1 MNWPAASFDWNQARA
16 FLATAEHGS
25 LSAAARALGQTQPTV
40 GRQVTALED
49 QLGVALFD
57 RAGRGLILTDPGQQL
72 LIHMREMGAAAERAA
87 LTATGQSQAL
97 RGTVSVTAS
106 DVFSAHLLPRIIA
119 DLARKTPEIDI
130 EVVSAND
137 LRDLSRREADIAIRH
152 VRPEDPNLTA
162 RLLGEGHGRFYAAA
176 AYLER
181 RGRPQ
186 TRADLARHDFVGFLD
201 AKGMAATMASFDI
214 PIPEQNIRYRTDS
227 GLVMWE
233 LVRAGLGIG
242 LMSDDL
248 GRVTPDVDLL
258 LPGERA
264 FTYPIWLVTHRELQS
279 SRRIRHVF
287 DHLAEAISAHIKR
300 TRNQAAP

>member
-16 FLATAEHGS
+16 FLATADHGS

-57 RAGRGLILTDPGQQL
+57 RAGRGLVLTDPGREL

-87 LTATGQSQAL
+87 LTATGQSQSL
-97 RGTVSVTAS
+97 RGTVSITAS
-106 DVFSAHLLPRIIA
+106 DVFSARLLPRIIA
-119 DLARKTPEIDI
+119 DLARSAPEIDI
-130 EVVSAND
+130 EIIAAND
-137 LRDLSRREADIAIRH
+137 LRDIARREADIAIRH

-162 RLLGEGHGRFYAAA
+162 RLLGEGQGHFYAAP
-176 AYLER
+176 AYIDR

-186 TRADLARHDFVGFLD
+186 ARSDLARHDFIGFLD
-201 AKGMAATMASFDI
+201 AEGMVAALADRDI
-214 PIPEQNIRYRTDS
+214 PLQTRNFRYRTDS

-233 LVRAGLGIG
+233 LVRCGLGIG
-242 LMSDDL
+242 LMTEDL
-248 GRVTPDVDLL
+248 GRTTPEVERL

-279 SRRIRHVF
+279 SRRIRVVF
-287 DHLAEAISAHIKR
+287 DHLAEAIAAHIR
-300 TRNQAAP
+300 HGRSATA